1 MPARRDNDL
10 PREEIKVWQRT
21 TTKQTRHRLV
31 GNITVDY
38 WTTIIILGLSMSLE
52 IWKFIRRSLSC
63 GAIPLI
69 RLPECPAIDI
79 VHPVDD
85 TLRLYSLYS
94 PLSHRDSIANVG
106 QDSSLLW
113 CLLRIAI
120 SAIASQSGDC
130 NFTHGTVYDS
140 YRSLFSL

>member
-21 TTKQTRHRLV
+21 TRTQARHRLV
-31 GNITVDY
+31 GNITADY
-38 WTTIIILGLSMSLE
+38 WTNIIILGLSISLE

-63 GAIPLI
+63 GTMPLI

-85 TLRLYSLYS
+85 TLRLYSPYS

-106 QDSSLLW
+106 QDSLLLW

-120 SAIASQSGDC
+120 SAIASQSGDR
-130 NFTHGTVYDS
+130 NFTHGTLCDP

>member
-1 MPARRDNDL
+1 
-10 PREEIKVWQRT
+10 
-21 TTKQTRHRLV
+21 
-31 GNITVDY
+31 
-38 WTTIIILGLSMSLE
+38 MSLE

-106 QDSSLLW
+106 QDSSLL
-113 CLLRIAI
+113 
-120 SAIASQSGDC
+120 
-130 NFTHGTVYDS
+130 
-140 YRSLFSL
+140 